1 MSSRPVTADRH
12 AAKPASRTAKYVV
25 ADVHSRV
32 NLLDRA
38 VPAAAEG
45 KDAGEV
51 AQVVAA
57 LDRPALESQ
66 RLSTTLRIPVDMPTL
81 IGGMTFGSGGEN
93 PANLYLFLTASV
105 RELKDE
111 EQAQGAEEVKKAD

>member
-1 MSSRPVTADRH
+1 
-12 AAKPASRTAKYVV
+12 V

-32 NLLDRA
+32 NLLE
-38 VPAAAEG
+38 PAAA
-45 KDAGEV
+45 KAAAVDASPV

-57 LDRPALESQ
+57 LDRPSLQSQ

-81 IGGMTFGSGGEN
+81 IGGMTFARVEDSR
-93 PANLYLFLTASV
+93 ANLYLFLTASV

-111 EQAQGAEEVKKAD
+111 EGAEVKADEKPAK